1 MNLINSTQIKLYIKF
16 QMLQI
21 FNLDLTQYLQS
32 TVSEGCG
39 STYLAKQ
46 EDQEQ
51 EDGTK
56 NKLK

>member
-1 MNLINSTQIKLYIKF
+1 MNVISSTQIKLIFKF